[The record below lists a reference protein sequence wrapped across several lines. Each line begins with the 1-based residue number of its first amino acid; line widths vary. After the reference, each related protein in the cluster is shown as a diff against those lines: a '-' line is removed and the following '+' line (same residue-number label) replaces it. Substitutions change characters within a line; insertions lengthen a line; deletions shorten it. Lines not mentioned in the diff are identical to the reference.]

1 MNRREFLHCHT
12 CNHCYSYESQDMVRV
27 NVSLC
32 DKFHWPTYKM
42 NCPHYEKSKWWDGHH
57 HESYL
62 GELELMEKNDTNRS

>member
-1 MNRREFLHCHT
+1 
-12 CNHCYSYESQDMVRV
+12 MVRV

-42 NCPHYEKSKWWDGHH
+42 DCPHYEKSKRWDGHH